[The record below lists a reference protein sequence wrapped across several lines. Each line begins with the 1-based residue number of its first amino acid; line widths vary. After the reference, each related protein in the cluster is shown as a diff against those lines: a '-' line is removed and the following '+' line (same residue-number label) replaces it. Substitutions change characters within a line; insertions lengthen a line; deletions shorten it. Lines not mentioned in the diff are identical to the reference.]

1 MKRRKPLPGGSA
13 IPGAP
18 KAMAAKRSPP
28 RRPLEGLQERKPPAG
43 ALDQPDGKKAF
54 ASRRF
59 FFFALPHLINP
70 LDLRFQPESLGP
82 VEELLVSSNDSC
94 GSRN

>member
-13 IPGAP
+13 IPEAP
-18 KAMAAKRSPP
+18 KAMAANTVAAEAAIGRTSGTQATRRRFISPT
-28 RRPLEGLQERKPPAG
+28 A
-43 ALDQPDGKKAF
+43 KKAF

-70 LDLRFQPESLGP
+70 LDLRFQPKNLGP
-82 VEELLVSSNDSC
+82 VEDLLVSSNDSC